1 MTNRIHE
8 LMPEFARHEG
18 RWTGTYTH
26 ITPTGEVLD
35 HHAVHILAEFPNDG
49 TADFRLNTHNV
60 WGDGRS
66 ERGVYEAHYRDG
78 RLWFEKKL
86 IGSLWV
92 IDDMTVYLRFGF
104 EGDDSIQ
111 VCEMIQIS
119 KDGKNRARTWHWFQN
134 EKLFKIT
141 LTHER
146 RDD

>member
-66 ERGVYEAHYRDG
+66 ERAHVQAVVDNRFVFARACEVTSPPKEAVG
-78 RLWFEKKL
+78 
-86 IGSLWV
+86 
-92 IDDMTVYLRFGF
+92 
-104 EGDDSIQ
+104 
-111 VCEMIQIS
+111 
-119 KDGKNRARTWHWFQN
+119 
-134 EKLFKIT
+134 
-141 LTHER
+141 
-146 RDD
+146 